1 MTLPAASA
9 GRDWVAWRSMWHIA
23 AIAHHQL
30 LPTHPPNQPA
40 QTTLQQLSIHVMLH
54 FGQVL
59 HLKSYQTKVVLLHL
73 LTGPQQIPWS
83 MPRQVE
89 TCISWSECTKHKCI
103 WCTSSIA
110 MATHMLTI
118 LLRLD
123 SGRVKLFSLVVAV
136 NGPMGDQLGQV
147 VLIALLTYWQ
157 LQTNQ
162 FTFTL
167 SSS

>member
-1 MTLPAASA
+1 
-9 GRDWVAWRSMWHIA
+9 
-23 AIAHHQL
+23 
-30 LPTHPPNQPA
+30 
-40 QTTLQQLSIHVMLH
+40 
-54 FGQVL
+54 
-59 HLKSYQTKVVLLHL
+59 
-73 LTGPQQIPWS
+73 
-83 MPRQVE
+83 
-89 TCISWSECTKHKCI
+89 
-103 WCTSSIA
+103 